1 MQQLQINLITSN
13 LPQITQTYNLLK
25 IHKTAHAYRE
35 LTVTEKLSRTGSRLT
50 AAHVVIG
57 LSALSSAPSRVA
69 WGNRDRKQARGTGV
83 SLHPVVPFIT
93 THTWSLHP
101 VVPFVPHI

>member
-69 WGNRDRKQARGTGV
+69 WGNRDRKHARGNIGTLEP
-83 SLHPVVPFIT
+83 SHT
-93 THTWSLHP
+93 TIPGHCTLQQH
-101 VVPFVPHI
+101 